1 MVAQDR
7 VAPELVPEARHARLA
22 GEDRARV
29 VGAVGAL
36 AGEDLVDRERQLDDA
51 PVLAVGP
58 VRGRAQADEG
68 GARKGDQEDGA
79 RADDDGARHRPRARG
94 GEESVG
100 QGEERRQG
108 REEER
113 HRVPVEPPAGRGQ
126 ERPQPARGLGQ
137 TRVVGEPPG
146 QHSGR
151 VVEREVPRQEE
162 EEAGDHRSVDAEGPV
177 AAQAPLPPG
186 EEETGT
192 RAPQEH
198 TRLRT
203 AHSIFSRRPHEGQP
217 R

>member
-7 VAPELVPEARHARLA
+7 VAPELVPEARDPRLA

-36 AGEDLVDRERQLDDA
+36 AGEDLVDRERQLHDA

-68 GARKGDQEDGA
+68 GARKGDQEEGA
-79 RADDDGARHRPRARG
+79 QADDEGARHGPRARG
-94 GEESVG
+94 GEHGVG
-100 QGEERRQG
+100 QGEQRGQG
-108 REEER
+108 GEEER
-113 HRVPVEPPAGRGQ
+113 HRVAVERPAGRGQ
-126 ERPQPARGLGQ
+126 ERPQPAGGLRHA
-137 TRVVGEPPG
+137 RVVGEPPG

-151 VVEREVPRQEE
+151 VVEREVARQQE
-162 EEAGDHRSVDAEGPV
+162 EEAGDHRAVDAEGPV

-186 EEETGT
+186 EGETGT

>member
-7 VAPELVPEARHARLA
+7 VAPELVPEARHPRLA

-58 VRGRAQADEG
+58 VRRRAQADEG

-79 RADDDGARHRPRARG
+79 EADDAGARRGPRAGG
-94 GEESVG
+94 GEQSVG
-100 QGEERRQG
+100 EGEERRQG
-108 REEER
+108 GEEER
-113 HRVPVEPPAGRGQ
+113 HGVAVEPPAGSGQ
-126 ERPQPARGLGQ
+126 QRPQPARGLRHA
-137 TRVVGEPPG
+137 RVVGEPPG

-151 VVEREVPRQEE
+151 VVQREVARQQQQQP
-162 EEAGDHRSVDAEGPV
+162 GDHRAVDAEGPV

-186 EEETGT
+186 AKETGT